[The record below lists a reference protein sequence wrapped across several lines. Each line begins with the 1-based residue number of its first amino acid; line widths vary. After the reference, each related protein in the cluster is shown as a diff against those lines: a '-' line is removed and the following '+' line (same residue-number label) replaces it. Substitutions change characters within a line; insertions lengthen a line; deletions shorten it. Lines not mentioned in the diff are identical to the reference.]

1 MWYCIFLIKKEGK
14 EDHKSSKSWIMR
26 LLFCSA
32 ARAQVYKKMY
42 RLHRILL
49 HDFLSRLPNITT
61 TNTNQ
66 RTATS
71 TPQPSTT
78 TAPALCPN
86 TRCSPV
92 AEWPARAAQQA
103 TEPIPLLRQNGMNED
118 TAWVGNWQLRYI
130 CDHLF
135 YFRVNLLW
143 AKNVLTFGL

>member
-1 MWYCIFLIKKEGK
+1 MCVILHFLDKKEKGK
-14 EDHKSSKSWIMR
+14 KIINLQNHELWDY
-26 LLFCSA
+26 FSA
-32 ARAQVYKKMY
+32 QPRVYKKMY

-92 AEWPARAAQQA
+92 AEWPARVA
-103 TEPIPLLRQNGMNED
+103 TEPIPLLRQNGMNGD

-130 CDHLF
+130 CDDLF
-135 YFRVNLLW
+135 FTLNLLW